1 MITVKNN
8 KSNKGKSGT
17 KLAPSAT
24 SGSYQGPTRLPKG
37 FGQNDLMTTQI
48 NNQGTM
54 QTSSSGLLNTVF
66 DWYAQ
71 ASSSGDWS
79 SFLALYTEYR
89 VLSMEVEFIPWN
101 KYNQALAPTV
111 NLAPM
116 YSVVDRTSSAPLTT
130 AASAID
136 YESMEVHEP
145 SERFRRSV
153 KMNSLEEAQWI
164 AASSVPGTGARCYI
178 KLYSSGNANS
188 LNVYDFVCRTI
199 VQFRGRQ

>member
-1 MITVKNN
+1 MITQKNN
-8 KSNKGKSGT
+8 KSNGNKSSA

-24 SGSYQGPTRLPKG
+24 SGSYKGPTRLPKG

-54 QTSSSGLLNTVF
+54 STSSGGLLNTVF
-66 DWYAQ
+66 DWYLQ
-71 ASSSGDWS
+71 ASSSTDWPS
-79 SFLALYTEYR
+79 LAGLYTEFR

-101 KYNQALAPTV
+101 KYNQALAPTA
-111 NLAPM
+111 NLAPV

-130 AASAID
+130 IASAID
-136 YESMEVHEP
+136 YESVEVSDP

-153 KMNSLEEAQWI
+153 KMNSLEEGQWI
-164 AASSVPGTGARCYI
+164 AMGSVPGTGARCYI
-178 KLYSSGNANS
+178 KLYSAGNVASTN
-188 LNVYDFVCRTI
+188 LYDFVSRTI